1 MKARISISSVE
12 DLEEE
17 AAGAVEVYENAPEGA
32 NPGDDDDPYN
42 AEDGTLVVGTEEL
55 EIEGDFPS
63 EDFPKQLSF
72 PVDFIGWDETEA
84 SMEDAHGLE
93 THLPAEVTIR
103 LERKWL
109 SESGKS
115 MAIYR
120 VTAEHGT

>member
-72 PVDFIGWDETEA
+72 PVDFIGWDET
-84 SMEDAHGLE
+84 
-93 THLPAEVTIR
+93 
-103 LERKWL
+103 
-109 SESGKS
+109 
-115 MAIYR
+115 
-120 VTAEHGT
+120 